1 VIVRFVDIGEI
12 VDDHSLNFLFIATIY
27 QYSRK
32 SSILS
37 FIDLLIKTAVTVPY
51 QYRAHYSRKS
61 SILSLID
68 LLIKTAVTVPY
79 QYRAHYSRTSS
90 ILSFIDLL
98 IKTVV
103 TVPYQYAPT
112 TVGNPVY

>member
-37 FIDLLIKTAVTVPY
+37 FIDLLIKTAVGTV
-51 QYRAHYSRKS
+51 
-61 SILSLID
+61 
-68 LLIKTAVTVPY
+68 TAVFINK
-79 QYRAHYSRTSS
+79 SFKLN
-90 ILSFIDLL
+90 ILDFLL
-98 IKTVV
+98 
-103 TVPYQYAPT
+103 
-112 TVGNPVY
+112 